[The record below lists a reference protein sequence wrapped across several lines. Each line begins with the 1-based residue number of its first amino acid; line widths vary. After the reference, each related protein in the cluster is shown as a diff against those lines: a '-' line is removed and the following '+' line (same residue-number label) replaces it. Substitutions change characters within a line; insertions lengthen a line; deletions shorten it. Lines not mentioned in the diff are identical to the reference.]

1 MFKVVVDHG
10 HLADHL
16 TGWRHKTP
24 SESMKGALWHFPIL
38 AAGYPAFVFKQGCF
52 ALLALSLARDR
63 RGGVLPLRPLTRR
76 YRLLGVAPVRTWGA
90 GPLVGRLTS
99 MEVQRRLAG
108 PTKCGTGF
116 LQAGA
121 ICVV

>member
-10 HLADHL
+10 HLAGHL

-24 SESMKGALWHFPIL
+24 SESVKGALWHLPIL

-63 RGGVLPLRPLTRR
+63 RGGSSHFVFLPGGTDCLAWRRIAPGVLDHLS
-76 YRLLGVAPVRTWGA
+76 
-90 GPLVGRLTS
+90 VG
-99 MEVQRRLAG
+99 
-108 PTKCGTGF
+108 
-116 LQAGA
+116 
-121 ICVV
+121 